1 MSKYQCVSD
10 SGSSGTA
17 DKTSSRSLRWDMNF
31 GQADLTAHFSRDY
44 EIQVTGFMM
53 AILLQFNH
61 HRVMSFEQIRQAT
74 LIQPEHE
81 L

>member
-1 MSKYQCVSD
+1 
-10 SGSSGTA
+10 
-17 DKTSSRSLRWDMNF
+17 MNF

-74 LIQPEHE
+74 LIQPERE